1 MRALLFPMF
10 LKLAGRKVVLVG
22 GGKVAASKLVG
33 LLACEARITVVAPE
47 VCPEVDRPGVTLMRR
62 AFTAEDLD
70 GAWLVVAAATADVNR
85 DVAAAAEDRH
95 VFVNAV
101 DDPDR
106 ASAYAGGVL
115 RKGSLTMAVSTGG
128 EAPALAGLIREGLE
142 ALLPDDVEAWLPE
155 AIALR
160 RRQKETGVAFPDRRP
175 QLLDAL
181 NRLYRD
187 RPASVAAVGER
198 RA

>member
-1 MRALLFPMF
+1 MRALLFPIF

-22 GGKVAASKLVG
+22 GGKIAASKLEG
-33 LLACEARITVVAPE
+33 LLACEARVTVVAPE
-47 VCPEVDRPGVTLMRR
+47 VCCEVDRPGVTLVRR
-62 AFTAEDLD
+62 AFTAGDLD

-85 DVAAAAEDRH
+85 DVAAAGEDRR
-95 VFVNAV
+95 VFVNVV

-106 ASAYAGGVL
+106 ASAYAGGVF
-115 RKGSLTMAVSTGG
+115 RKGSLTVAISTGG

-142 ALLPDDVEAWLPE
+142 SLVPDDVEAWLQE

-160 RRQKETGVAFPDRRP
+160 RRQKETGVALPDRRP

-181 NRLYRD
+181 NRLYGD
-187 RPASVAAVGER
+187 RPELLAARGGR